1 MWKNRKNDNAVDV
14 FEINSQKFASRLIL
28 GWGIRLWSQKFN
40 IPKIWPSCCDVI
52 FPYLGKKGTK
62 IEFHFLAKTLWET
75 PKNWYSGWFW
85 DDGSE
90 YELKFWVFLIFHR
103 LLWRHITLFGHKW
116 EKAENFPQIKVKP
129 DKVIIL
135 MYKLVWHVF
144 WAARKPIVMS
154 EFRHL
159 YICPLLWRH
168 RSPSLPKMTQNA
180 SKTRYHECFD
190 WRIGMGI
197 FFGAR
202 KPMMMSE
209 FWICKSVPFCD
220 VTDPQFYPK

>member
-1 MWKNRKNDNAVDV
+1 MSLEFSGAPLNDFIWVCGYGKSKKLPHIWKIEEAHPGFRRVSTKWRKIGQIMWKNRKNDNAVDV

-28 GWGIRLWSQKFN
+28 GWGIRLWSHKFN

-144 WAARKPIVMS
+144 GRR
-154 EFRHL
+154 E
-159 YICPLLWRH
+159 
-168 RSPSLPKMTQNA
+168 N
-180 SKTRYHECFD
+180 
-190 WRIGMGI
+190 
-197 FFGAR
+197 
-202 KPMMMSE
+202 
-209 FWICKSVPFCD
+209 
-220 VTDPQFYPK
+220 